1 VKKITSKLSLGGI
14 IKSGK
19 PGVILIAS
27 ISEADCETVLNEL
40 KSQASQKVFRSTA
53 FKLAAKVNRKASD
66 LPVSK
71 MSLLDNNKDGM
82 DELTHACEILGL
94 ADALQ
99 EII

>member
-1 VKKITSKLSLGGI
+1 
-14 IKSGK
+14 
-19 PGVILIAS
+19 
-27 ISEADCETVLNEL
+27 
-40 KSQASQKVFRSTA
+40 
-53 FKLAAKVNRKASD
+53 
-66 LPVSK
+66 